1 MSRTSSL
8 TRSLTTGVLS
18 LMMLGLA
25 LVALPAPSAQAAP
38 AYGPYSSEFYDVKAR
53 ASLPSASQAKAY
65 VQVVR
70 NTERSGDRQVLFAWK
85 IKGQPLRKSSVRNL
99 APGGAITFATTKLGC
114 GKKMTV
120 TLAGRARATDGGA
133 WSDWKTLS
141 VDVTRR
147 C

>member
-1 MSRTSSL
+1 MSRTSSFVRAL
-8 TRSLTTGVLS
+8 ALAVAIALSVLS
-18 LMMLGLA
+18 GVGA
-25 LVALPAPSAQAAP
+25 APSQAAP

-53 ASLPSASQAKAY
+53 ASLPSARQAKAY

-70 NTERSGDRQVLFAWK
+70 NAERTGDRQVLFAWK
-85 IKGQPLRKSSVRNL
+85 IQGQKLRKSSIRDL
-99 APGGAITFATTKLGC
+99 GPGGAITFATTNLGC

-120 TLAGRARATDGGA
+120 TLTGRARASSGGA

-141 VDVTRR
+141 VDVSRR